1 MLFLGLQILD
11 FCVFNRIKW
20 AGFLGRLVQK
30 SHVTH
35 NRNNLEFWPNSIC
48 IIQHLVSCCD
58 DTTFFHPSLFIQP
71 HNFLRFFF
79 FSYLSRRSWWNRLGD
94 LLICTARSTGRSWAV
109 LPGCTTGRWSR
120 YMRQYQ
126 SIKRW
131 QIGIL
136 QPGKG
141 KALGWPNCAFQ
152 YLDGILEERWRET
165 IERDNLWGYVVT
177 GQGGVTSDWKR
188 IGLGEM
194 ILWRNS
200 YGVFF
205 FFLFF
210 CFVEHCVLLNF
221 FFPNYWQFR

>member
-1 MLFLGLQILD
+1 MTPLFSILHSLYSHTISLG
-11 FCVFNRIKW
+11 
-20 AGFLGRLVQK
+20 
-30 SHVTH
+30 
-35 NRNNLEFWPNSIC
+35 
-48 IIQHLVSCCD
+48 
-58 DTTFFHPSLFIQP
+58 
-71 HNFLRFFF
+71 FFF

-194 ILWRNS
+194 ILWRHS

-221 FFPNYWQFR
+221 FFLIIGNLGKRYKIVKNLGPKLPHCMQLKIIQHPLSWIIPQ